1 MFFTLGY
8 AGHLFIMDAIDEEY
22 LGKLHKYLTEALFK
36 GKPYFIYERYR
47 FKIEDYE
54 YASPVD
60 MRAFR
65 RIGILPPP
73 ELTYAITPTWTT
85 YEVLRNMDMTES
97 YGRMVAC
104 DKLAGEFVYRML
116 PEIDHTIRILVS
128 NEEVDKILS
137 VLE

>member
-1 MFFTLGY
+1 
-8 AGHLFIMDAIDEEY
+8 MDAIDEEY
-22 LGKLHKYLTEALFK
+22 LRKLHEYLTIELFK
-36 GKPYFIYERYR
+36 GEPYFIYERYR
-47 FKIEDYE
+47 FEIKDYE

-60 MRAFR
+60 MREFR

-73 ELTYAITPTWTT
+73 ELRYAITPTWTT

-104 DKLAGEFVYRML
+104 DKLAGEFVYKML
-116 PEIDHTIRILVS
+116 PEIDRKIRILVS
-128 NEEVDKILS
+128 NEEVEKILS

>member
-1 MFFTLGY
+1 MY
-8 AGHLFIMDAIDEEY
+8 SIDEDY
-22 LGKLHKYLTEALFK
+22 LEKLQKYLTEALFK

-47 FKIEDYE
+47 FQLEDYE

-60 MRAFR
+60 MREFR

-73 ELTYAITPTWTT
+73 ELTYVITPTWTM

-97 YGRMVAC
+97 YGRMIAC
-104 DKLAGEFVYRML
+104 DKLAHEFVYKML
-116 PEIDHTIRILVS
+116 PEIDRKIRILVS
-128 NEEVDKILS
+128 NEEVEKILS

>member
-1 MFFTLGY
+1 MYT
-8 AGHLFIMDAIDEEY
+8 IDKEY
-22 LGKLHKYLTEALFK
+22 LEKIHKYLTEALFK

-47 FKIEDYE
+47 FQLNDYE

-60 MRAFR
+60 MREFR
-65 RIGILPPP
+65 RIGIVPPP

-85 YEVLRNMDMTES
+85 YGVLRNMNMTES

-104 DKLAGEFVYRML
+104 DKLAHQFVYYML
-116 PEIDHTIRILVS
+116 PEIDRKIRILLS